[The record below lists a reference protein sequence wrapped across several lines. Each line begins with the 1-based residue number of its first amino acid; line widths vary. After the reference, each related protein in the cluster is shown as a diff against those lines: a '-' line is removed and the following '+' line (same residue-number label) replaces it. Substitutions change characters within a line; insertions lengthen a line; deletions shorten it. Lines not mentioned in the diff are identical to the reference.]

1 MTNFQPQSPPPFGL
15 SSERLLLL
23 LPALGGL
30 LLSVGLALAWL
41 LPLGQTL
48 QGLDRQRQERQRQR
62 DQWPV
67 ALQRQTKARSDLERA
82 NQQQQQLLQLVAG
95 TKQLDT
101 LLAQLAVEAAGAG
114 VALDSVEPQAAELSA
129 AVPETKAGKAA
140 PPAADPLL
148 VPGLEK
154 RSQLVIASGRFPELL
169 AFLRRLE
176 SLSPLAVVSDLNLK
190 PVESTKQG
198 EPERTTL
205 KFNLTAYSR
214 AATRPEG
221 PLPLASKH
229 PLAN

>member
-1 MTNFQPQSPPPFGL
+1 MTNFQPQIPPPLGL
-15 SSERLLLL
+15 SSERLLWL

-41 LPLGQTL
+41 WPLSQSL
-48 QGLDRQRQERQRQR
+48 QGLERQRQERQRQR

-67 ALQRQTKARSDLERA
+67 ALQRQAQARIDLERA

-114 VALDSVEPQAAELSA
+114 VALDSVEPQAAEGSAA
-129 AVPETKAGKAA
+129 AVPETKATKGL
-140 PPAADPLL
+140 PPATDPLL

-169 AFLRRLE
+169 GFLRRLE

-190 PVESTKQG
+190 HVDSPKQG
-198 EPERTTL
+198 EPARTTL
-205 KFNLTAYSR
+205 KFSLTAYS
-214 AATRPEG
+214 
-221 PLPLASKH
+221 LASPK
-229 PLAN
+229 P

>member
-1 MTNFQPQSPPPFGL
+1 MTNFQPQIPPPLGL
-15 SSERLLLL
+15 SSERLLWL

-41 LPLGQTL
+41 WPLSQSL
-48 QGLDRQRQERQRQR
+48 QGLERQRQERQRQR

-67 ALQRQTKARSDLERA
+67 ALQRQAQARIDLERA

-114 VALDSVEPQAAELSA
+114 VALDSVEPQAAEGA
-129 AVPETKAGKAA
+129 AAAAPETKSNKA
-140 PPAADPLL
+140 PPPATDPLL

-169 AFLRRLE
+169 GFLRRLE

-190 PVESTKQG
+190 HVDSPKQG
-198 EPERTTL
+198 EPARTTL
-205 KFNLTAYSR
+205 KFSLTAYSL
-214 AATRPEG
+214 AAPK
-221 PLPLASKH
+221 P
-229 PLAN
+229 